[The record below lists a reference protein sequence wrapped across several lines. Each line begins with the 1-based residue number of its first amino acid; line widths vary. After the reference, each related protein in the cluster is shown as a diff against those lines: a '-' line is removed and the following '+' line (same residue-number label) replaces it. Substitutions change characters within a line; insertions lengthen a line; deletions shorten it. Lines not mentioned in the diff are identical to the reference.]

1 VMDKAKDHDKTC
13 QPSEVE
19 VKDVENAAH
28 DVSKPSHFNPEVE
41 SISVVEDKISD
52 ESEMSNANNNAT
64 DESFI
69 NVEEEEEDDLGE
81 TIKADQC
88 DKISEETNSIQ
99 NISVRLEEQKYSRKN
114 RFASTDCSGLQILSE
129 IANSR
134 EKIIAN

>member
-1 VMDKAKDHDKTC
+1 MTA
-13 QPSEVE
+13 
-19 VKDVENAAH
+19 N
-28 DVSKPSHFNPEVE
+28 F
-41 SISVVEDKISD
+41 SD

-134 EKIIAN
+134 EKIIAATMRIERSKSLDSEIRLGLSRILFEFELI